1 MTKRI
6 LTFTALAVV
15 MFLAACKKTGPMGD
29 AGATGAN
36 GVAGPKLKGNVV
48 GFVTLF
54 DEFGTRLADNAGFK
68 ITVASSNPE
77 KSATTDADGKYLLTD
92 VETGTYNLDFTKVGF
107 GLFKRMS
114 VVHIGGTAP
123 TSLGNNNLWQTAQTI
138 VTNLTAVAGVGD
150 TVIISA
156 KATPVQPTGSS
167 TSLQRRVRFFFGRTN
182 TVTYLT
188 YAATFNQI
196 LIPSGGDGSFTLKLR
211 RSNFQ
216 VFNAGETCHI
226 IGYGLSPLEN
236 FYTDVNTN
244 VGIYSGVNVAGVSN
258 VANFVMP

>member
-1 MTKRI
+1 MIKKI
-6 LTFTALAVV
+6 LNLTALAVM
-15 MFLAACKKTGPMGD
+15 MFLTACKKTGPIGETGA
-29 AGATGAN
+29 AGATGLN
-36 GVAGPKLKGNVV
+36 GPKLKGNVV
-48 GFVTLF
+48 GFVTLS
-54 DEFGTRLADNAGFK
+54 DEFGVRLADYAGFK
-68 ITVASSNPE
+68 ITVAGSNPE
-77 KSATTDADGKYLLTD
+77 KSTTTDADGKYLLTD
-92 VETGTYNLDFTKVGF
+92 VETGTYNLEFTKVGF

-156 KATPVQPTGSS
+156 KATPVQPTGSA
-167 TSLQRRVRFFFGRTN
+167 TSIQRRVRFFFGRTN
-182 TVTYLT
+182 AVTYLN
-188 YAATFNQI
+188 YASTFNQ
-196 LIPSGGDGSFTLKLR
+196 LLVPPGGDGSFTIKLR

-244 VGIYSGVNVAGVSN
+244 VGIYSGVNIAGVSN